1 MVGRLAT
8 GMNVLI
14 INCGSSSIKYGV
26 YRMPSGRLA
35 GKGIVDR
42 IGQKPSWLKYEH
54 GDRKEAREVPIE
66 DHRQAVH
73 LILDG
78 ILDEKWGLVSDDEK
92 IDAVGHR
99 VVHGGTIE
107 SEAALIDDE
116 IMGVIE
122 KFAPMAPLHNPPDLM
137 AIKTVMERM
146 SHVPQVACF
155 DTAFHQTIPEAAYL
169 YGLPLRFHEEYGV
182 RRYGFHGISHHFVA
196 ERTAEILALPME
208 QLNAITCHLG
218 NGCSVTAIRRGRS
231 VDTSMG
237 LTPLEGL
244 LMGTRT
250 GDIDPGVLFYLM
262 DQGLKADELRTIMN
276 NESGLQGLSGV
287 SRDMRDILRAVH
299 EDDKRAVM
307 ALDVFCY
314 RLRKYIGAYIAVLG
328 EVHALV
334 FTGGI
339 GENTP
344 EVRERA
350 CAGMGHL
357 GIEIDTRRNEAAV
370 DREKDISASES
381 KVKVLVV
388 PTNEELAIA
397 ANTYQLLASRL
408 AATTAPPS

>member
-1 MVGRLAT
+1 
-8 GMNVLI
+8 MNVLVV
-14 INCGSSSIKYGV
+14 NCGSSSIKYAV
-26 YRMPSGRLA
+26 YEMPSGKLA
-35 GKGIVDR
+35 GKGIADR
-42 IGQKPSWLKYEH
+42 IGQEAACLKQEH
-54 GDRKEAREVPIE
+54 GDQKETREVEIE
-66 DHRQAVH
+66 DHRQGVH

-78 ILDEKWGLVSDDEK
+78 ILGETAGLTPGLGT

-107 SEAALIDDE
+107 SEAALIDGG

-137 AIKTVMERM
+137 AIRTVTERM
-146 SHVPQVACF
+146 SGVPQVACF

-169 YGLPLRFHEEYGV
+169 YGLPLRFHEQYGV

-196 ERTAEILALPME
+196 RRAAGLLSRPIEE
-208 QLNAITCHLG
+208 LNAITCHLG

-237 LTPLEGL
+237 MTPLEGL

-250 GDIDPGVLFYLM
+250 GDIDPGALFYLM
-262 DQGLKADELRTIMN
+262 DQGLKVDELRTIMN

-287 SRDMRDILRAVH
+287 SRDMRDILRA
-299 EDDKRAVM
+299 ESEGNARADL
-307 ALDVFCY
+307 ALRVFCY
-314 RLRKYIGAYIAVLG
+314 RLRKYIGAYAAVISDL
-328 EVHALV
+328 HALV

-350 CAGMGHL
+350 CADMRHL
-357 GIEIDTRRNEAAV
+357 GIEIDAGRNEAAV
-370 DREKDISASES
+370 GREEDISGLQSRAR
-381 KVKVLVV
+381 VLVI

-397 ANTYQLLASRL
+397 ANTYQLLTGRSAVT
-408 AATTAPPS
+408 ATHPS